1 MMIFFLIFLSGIFL
15 GSVITNIFHHKKCVG
30 TLFVD
35 KSDPV
40 YMHLGLNK
48 GVKTEDVCK
57 RRFVLLNV
65 RRTDLHSHK

>member
-1 MMIFFLIFLSGIFL
+1 MIYFLIFLSGFFL
-15 GSVITNIFHHKKCVG
+15 GSVITNILHHKKFVG

-40 YMHLGLNK
+40 YMHLGLVK
-48 GVKTEDVCK
+48 GIEVEDVCK

-65 RRTDLHSHK
+65 CGTDLHSHK